1 MWLHVNRCE
10 RCKMVKKIL
19 FSTLVVALLTGLLS
33 ASAEATRLAVWASVT
48 RTLSDAE
55 NFGGCLTE
63 LSIAPANVGLD
74 CKGRWVAF
82 SCTGDFA
89 PRDAANRSFDMT
101 QIALVSGAQVWLVID
116 DSKKHNG
123 YCFAERV
130 ALSQPPSP

>member
-1 MWLHVNRCE
+1 MIKVSLL
-10 RCKMVKKIL
+10 I
-19 FSTLVVALLTGLLS
+19 TLTALLTGLFS
-33 ASAEATRLAVWASVT
+33 TPAEATRQGMWAAVT

-63 LSIAPANVGLD
+63 LSIAPANIGLD

-82 SCTGDFA
+82 SCTGAFA

-116 DSKKHNG
+116 DTKKHNG

-130 ALSQPPSP
+130 ALSQPPSSR